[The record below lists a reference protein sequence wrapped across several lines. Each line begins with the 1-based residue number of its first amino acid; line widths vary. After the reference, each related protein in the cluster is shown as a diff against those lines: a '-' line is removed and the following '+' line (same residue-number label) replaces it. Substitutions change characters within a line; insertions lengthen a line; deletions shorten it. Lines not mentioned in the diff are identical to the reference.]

1 MADKA
6 KQTAEAQTQE
16 QVQEVS
22 LLDQILTEGKM
33 ARDDY
38 QREQAKDMIG
48 EFVNQVMSGELTMS
62 KNMDVAINARIAEID
77 RVRPPR
83 VQITYDVEVGGAI
96 ELKEL
101 PFVVGVMGDFVGK
114 PEEPLP
120 ANKNRKF
127 VEIDPDNFNQ
137 VMAGMKPRVAFSVEN
152 KMQNYGSKVGVD
164 LKFNNIEDFEPD
176 NVVQQ
181 VEPLRKLVEARQKLS
196 DLRSKMDGNDKLE
209 SILND
214 LISDADKQ
222 KQISDALGIEK
233 KEE

>member
-1 MADKA
+1 MPK
-6 KQTAEAQTQE
+6 KE
-16 QVQEVS
+16 S
-22 LLDQILTEGKM
+22 LQHK
-33 ARDDY
+33 
-38 QREQAKDMIG
+38 
-48 EFVNQVMSGELTMS
+48 
-62 KNMDVAINARIAEID
+62 ID

-101 PFVVGVMGDFVGK
+101 PFVIGVIGDFAGK

-120 ANKNRKF
+120 ALKNRKF

-137 VMAGMKPRVAFSVEN
+137 VLAGMKPRVSFNVDN
-152 KMQNYGSKVGVD
+152 KLQNDGSKLGVD
-164 LKFNNIEDFEPD
+164 IKFNSIEDFEPD

-209 SILND
+209 NLLND
-214 LISDADKQ
+214 VVANADKQ
-222 KQISDALGIEK
+222 RQLSGELGLESG

>member
-1 MADKA
+1 MAK
-6 KQTAEAQTQE
+6 KE
-16 QVQEVS
+16 S
-22 LLDQILTEGKM
+22 LQHK
-33 ARDDY
+33 
-38 QREQAKDMIG
+38 
-48 EFVNQVMSGELTMS
+48 
-62 KNMDVAINARIAEID
+62 ID

-101 PFVVGVMGDFVGK
+101 PFVVGVMGDFVGN

-120 ANKNRKF
+120 ALKNRKF

-137 VMAGMKPRVAFSVEN
+137 VMAGMKPRVAFSVDN
-152 KMQNYGSKVGVD
+152 KLQDDGSKLGVD
-164 LKFNNIEDFEPD
+164 LTFNNIEDFEPD

-196 DLRSKMDGNDKLE
+196 DLRSKMDGNEKLE
-209 SILND
+209 NLLND
-214 LISDADKQ
+214 VISNSDKQ
-222 KQISDALGIEK
+222 KQLSDALGLEG